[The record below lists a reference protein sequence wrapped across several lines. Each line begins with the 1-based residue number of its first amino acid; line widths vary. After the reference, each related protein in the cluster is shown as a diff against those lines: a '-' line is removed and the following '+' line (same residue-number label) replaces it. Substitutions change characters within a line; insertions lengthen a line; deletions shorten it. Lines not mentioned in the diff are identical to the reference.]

1 MQQNKT
7 LKFTHFNFIEKIS
20 EDENE
25 DAMND
30 VESEINF
37 KIAISD
43 GAGAAG
49 IYCKDWANFLVENQ
63 PEIPFKSKD
72 NTLEW
77 FLRIS
82 KQFYDNNYTK
92 IDKKDPFI
100 LEKFNAEGSYATLFY
115 LWFDKKSKKLN
126 YSGIG
131 DTTLFV
137 FKNINKE
144 YVPVLITPINEQKSL
159 DDFPKL
165 VNWNKS
171 LNYDLTSKEIE
182 LMPED
187 IIILSTDSISRCLI
201 YNLLIVSQLKTQ
213 ELLGVELSNS
223 INLDLLELLKLKARY
238 SSLEDM
244 LMKIEYTFKRGNEF
258 FIEELKK
265 LVANNELEKDDYTI
279 IFRKI

>member
-7 LKFTHFNFIEKIS
+7 LKFTYFNFIEKIS

-63 PEIPFKSKD
+63 PVIPFKSKD

-187 IIILSTDSISRCLI
+187 IIILSTDSISRWLI

>member
-7 LKFTHFNFIEKIS
+7 LKFTHFNFIDKIN

-25 DAMND
+25 DAMCD

-72 NTLEW
+72 NTVEW

-82 KQFYDNNYTK
+82 KQFYDNNYNK

-100 LEKFNAEGSYATLFY
+100 LEKFNSEGSYATLLY
-115 LWFDKKSKKLN
+115 LWFDKKLKKLN

-137 FKNINKE
+137 FKSINKE

-187 IIILSTDSISRCLI
+187 IIILSTDSISRWLI

-213 ELLGVELSNS
+213 ELLGVELSSS
-223 INLDLLELLKLKARY
+223 INLDLLELLKFKDRY

>member
-7 LKFTHFNFIEKIS
+7 LKFTYFNFIEKIS

-63 PEIPFKSKD
+63 PVIPFKSKD

-115 LWFDKKSKKLN
+115 LWFDNKSKKLN

-187 IIILSTDSISRCLI
+187 IIILSTDSISRWLI